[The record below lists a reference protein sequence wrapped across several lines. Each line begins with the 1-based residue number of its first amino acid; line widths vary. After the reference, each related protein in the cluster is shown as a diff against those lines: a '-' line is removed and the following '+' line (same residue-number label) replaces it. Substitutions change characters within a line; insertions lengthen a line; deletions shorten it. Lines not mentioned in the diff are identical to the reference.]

1 VSNGIPSV
9 QGVYLGVTPQKRHR
23 LQEVTPLATTDKL
36 TDTAVRKAKPRA
48 KPYKLFDGGGLHVL
62 VRPDGKR
69 YWRLKYYVD
78 GVEKLISFGVYPTVT
93 LATARKRRQSAKEL
107 VEAGSDPSVQR
118 QQSRAAKRNAADN
131 TFEKVARD
139 WFSKRSKS
147 WAASNATKILSR
159 LERDAFP
166 WLGSSPIADITGP
179 MILET
184 LRRVE
189 QRGAV
194 ESAHRIKQYI
204 NSIYEFAIETHRAR
218 ANPTPHSRALAT
230 PAKKGYASI
239 TNPTGVGALIR
250 AIRGYQGSPITRI
263 ALQLAPLLFVRPGEL
278 RASEWPELE
287 LDDALWR
294 IPAARMKMKSPH
306 LVPLPRQAIALFNE
320 VKVLTG
326 SGRLVFPSE
335 RGGGRPMSPN
345 TLNVALRT
353 LGYSKDQMTSHGF
366 RHMASTLLN
375 EHGWN
380 RDAIERQ
387 LAHSER
393 NSMRAAYNAAEYLPE
408 RKRMMQWWAD
418 RLDALADSNNLVTLR
433 GKTA

>member
-1 VSNGIPSV
+1 M
-9 QGVYLGVTPQKRHR
+9 
-23 LQEVTPLATTDKL
+23 ATTDKL
-36 TDTAVRKAKPRA
+36 TDTAIRGAKSRA
-48 KPYKLFDGGGLHVL
+48 KPYKLFDGGGLYVL
-62 VRPDGKR
+62 VRPDGRR
-69 YWRLKYYVD
+69 YWRFKYYVD

-93 LATARKRRQSAKEL
+93 LAMARKRRQGARES
-107 VEAGSDPSVQR
+107 VETGHDPSVQR
-118 QQSRAAKRNAADN
+118 QQSRAARRNAASN

-166 WLGSSPIADITGP
+166 WLGASPISDITGP

-189 QRGAV
+189 QRGAI
-194 ESAHRIKQYI
+194 ESAHRIKQYV
-204 NSIYEFAIETHRAR
+204 NSIYEFAIETHRAK
-218 ANPTPHSRALAT
+218 ANPTPRSTALAT

-239 TNPTGVGALIR
+239 TDPSGVGLLIR
-250 AIRGYQGSPITRI
+250 AIRTYPGSPITRI

-278 RASEWPELE
+278 RAAEWIELE

-306 LVPLPRQAIALFNE
+306 LVPLSRQAIALLTE
-320 VKVLTG
+320 VKSLTG
-326 SGRLVFPSE
+326 SGPLVFPSE
-335 RGGGRPMSPN
+335 RGRGRPMSSN
-345 TLNVALRT
+345 TLNSALRT
-353 LGYSKDQMTSHGF
+353 LGFSKEQMTSHGF

-375 EHGWN
+375 EEGWN

-408 RKRMMQWWAD
+408 RKKMMQAWAD
-418 RLDALADSNNLVTLR
+418 KLDALAQSNNVLDLR
-433 GKTA
+433 RKSA

>member
-1 VSNGIPSV
+1 M
-9 QGVYLGVTPQKRHR
+9 
-23 LQEVTPLATTDKL
+23 ATTDKL
-36 TDTAVRKAKPRA
+36 TDTAIRAAKPRGKA
-48 KPYKLFDGGGLHVL
+48 YKLFDGGGLYVL

-69 YWRLKYYVD
+69 YWRFKYYVD
-78 GVEKLISFGVYPTVT
+78 SVEKLISFGVYPTVT
-93 LATARKRRQSAKEL
+93 LALARKRRQSARES
-107 VEAGSDPSVQR
+107 VEVGNDPSVQR
-118 QQSRAAKRNAADN
+118 QQNRAAKRNAANN

-147 WAASNATKILSR
+147 WAASNAAKILSR

-166 WLGSSPIADITGP
+166 WLGDSPIADITGP
-179 MILET
+179 AILET

-239 TNPTGVGALIR
+239 TDPTGVGTLIR
-250 AIRGYQGSPITRI
+250 AIRSYQGSFLTRI

-278 RASEWPELE
+278 RAAEWAEFE

-294 IPAARMKMKSPH
+294 IPAARMKMRTPH
-306 LVPLPRQAIALFNE
+306 LVPLSRQAIALLSE
-320 VKVLTG
+320 VRQLTG

-335 RGGGRPMSPN
+335 RGGGRPMSAN
-345 TLNVALRT
+345 TLNAALRT
-353 LGYSKDQMTSHGF
+353 LGFSKERMTSHGF

-408 RKRMMQWWAD
+408 RKKMMEWWAD
-418 RLDALADSNNLVTLR
+418 RLEALADTKNLVTLR
-433 GKTA
+433 ARTA